1 MLFAIW
7 WASSVIVLVVYFLI
21 VLSMS
26 RSVYRVTRT
35 PAFNISVKP
44 NKRRAPR
51 KKQKPFQPSFN
62 APASRPDPG
71 WDFDASP
78 PEPPARAPIRKTEP
92 GWELGPPSFEPREE
106 ATDAIEPP
114 RKKRSKESVSAPENA
129 PSEDDKW
136 GRL

>member
-1 MLFAIW
+1 M
-7 WASSVIVLVVYFLI
+7 IVLVVYFLI

-44 NKRRAPR
+44 AKRRAPAR
-51 KKQKPFQPSFN
+51 SRSPSS
-62 APASRPDPG
+62 PASMPPLPSGPG
-71 WDFDASP
+71 WDFDASA

-92 GWELGPPSFEPREE
+92 GWELGPPSFEPQEE
-106 ATDAIEPP
+106 AMDAFEPP
-114 RKKRSKESVSAPENA
+114 RKRKPKESEPAPEA
-129 PSEDDKW
+129 AASEEDKW